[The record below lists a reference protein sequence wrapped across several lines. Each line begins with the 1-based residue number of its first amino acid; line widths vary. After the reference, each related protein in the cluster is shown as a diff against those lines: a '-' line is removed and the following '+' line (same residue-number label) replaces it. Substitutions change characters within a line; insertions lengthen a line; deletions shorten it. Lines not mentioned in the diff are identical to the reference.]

1 MLIFRIVKKEIVVYP
16 NFTKL
21 QKYPLG
27 LPTSFLTFA
36 FTNRKAMTLKTKVK
50 INRIT
55 NLTDARYCSG
65 MSVDILGF
73 CLEEGSPHYVT
84 PTQFQ
89 EITGWISGIDYAAEF
104 SELDA
109 YSIER
114 LLADYSSISWI
125 ESEDLDTLVRLTPMG
140 KKLIYR
146 MQLEDLDSLLPKIE
160 LLREYKITLHV
171 TSINKF
177 IAIDNEPIIIELLNQ
192 LNLFLGAGISPTNAS
207 SLSELPGLY
216 GFALDSGDEI
226 KPGLRDFD
234 QLAAILESLELE
246 D

>member
-1 MLIFRIVKKEIVVYP
+1 MPQLRKRPEK
-16 NFTKL
+16 
-21 QKYPLG
+21 PLG
-27 LPTSFLTFA
+27 LPPSFHTFA
-36 FTNRKAMTLKTKVK
+36 CTNRKAMALKTKVK

-65 MSVDILGF
+65 MYVDILGF
-73 CLEEGSPHYVT
+73 CLEKGSPHFVS

-104 SELDA
+104 AEEDA
-109 YSIER
+109 YTIER
-114 LLADYSSISWI
+114 TLAEYPGITWI
-125 ESEDLDTLVRLTPMG
+125 ESGDLETLVQLNSLG

-146 MQLEDLDSLLPKIE
+146 VKIEELDTLLPKTD
-160 LLREYKITLHV
+160 LLREHEITLHL
-171 TSINKF
+171 TSINKSLSIYNEF
-177 IAIDNEPIIIELLNQ
+177 IINKLSSQ
-192 LNLFLGAGISPTNAS
+192 LNLFLGAGITPEKAN
-207 SLSELPGLY
+207 SLCELPGLF

-234 QLAAILESLELE
+234 QLAAILENLELE

>member
-1 MLIFRIVKKEIVVYP
+1 MPQLRKRPEK
-16 NFTKL
+16 
-21 QKYPLG
+21 PLG
-27 LPTSFLTFA
+27 LPPSFHTFA
-36 FTNRKAMTLKTKVK
+36 CTNRKAMALKTKVK

-65 MSVDILGF
+65 MYVDILGF
-73 CLEEGSPHYVT
+73 CLEKGSPHFVS

-104 SELDA
+104 AEEDA
-109 YSIER
+109 YTIER
-114 LLADYSSISWI
+114 TLAEYPGITWI
-125 ESEDLDTLVRLTPMG
+125 ESGDLETLVQLNSLG

-146 MQLEDLDSLLPKIE
+146 VKIEELDTLLPKID
-160 LLREYKITLHV
+160 LLREHEITLHL
-171 TSINKF
+171 TSINKSLT
-177 IAIDNEPIIIELLNQ
+177 IDNEFIINKLSSQ
-192 LNLFLGAGISPTNAS
+192 LNLFLGAGITPEKAN
-207 SLSELPGLY
+207 SLCELPGLF

-234 QLAAILESLELE
+234 QLAAILENLELE

>member
-1 MLIFRIVKKEIVVYP
+1 M
-16 NFTKL
+16 
-21 QKYPLG
+21 
-27 LPTSFLTFA
+27 A
-36 FTNRKAMTLKTKVK
+36 LKTKVK

-65 MSVDILGF
+65 MYVDILGF
-73 CLEEGSPHYVT
+73 SLEEGSSNYVS

-104 SELDA
+104 ADLDA

-114 LLADYSSISWI
+114 LLADYPSITWI
-125 ESEDLDTLVRLTPMG
+125 ESEDLDALVQLVPLG

-146 MQLEDLDSLLPKIE
+146 AQLEDLDTLLPKAD
-160 LLREYKITLHV
+160 LLREHDIILHV
-171 TSINKF
+171 TSNNKS
-177 IAIDNEPIIIELLNQ
+177 IAIDTESSINPFTNQ
-192 LNLFLGAGISPTNAS
+192 LNVFLGAGITPANAS

-216 GFALDSGDEI
+216 GFALDGGDEI

>member
-1 MLIFRIVKKEIVVYP
+1 VEF
-16 NFTKL
+16 
-21 QKYPLG
+21 PLA

-36 FTNRKAMTLKTKVK
+36 GKTAKAMALKTKVK

-65 MSVDILGF
+65 MYVDILGF
-73 CLEEGSPHYVT
+73 CLEEGSAQYVS

-89 EITGWISGIDYAAEF
+89 EITGWISGIDYAGEF
-104 SELDA
+104 SDLDA

-114 LLADYSSISWI
+114 LLADYPSITWI
-125 ESEDLDTLVRLTPMG
+125 ESEDLDTLMQLKSLG
-140 KKLIYR
+140 KNLIYR
-146 MQLEDLDSLLPKIE
+146 VKLEELEPLLPKIE
-160 LLREYKITLHV
+160 LLQEHEITLHV
-171 TSINKF
+171 TSTNKS
-177 IAIDNEPIIIELLNQ
+177 IAIDNELIINKLSSHV
-192 LNLFLGAGISPTNAS
+192 NLFLGAGITPENTN

-216 GFALDSGDEI
+216 GFALDGGDEI

>member
-1 MLIFRIVKKEIVVYP
+1 M
-16 NFTKL
+16 
-21 QKYPLG
+21 
-27 LPTSFLTFA
+27 A
-36 FTNRKAMTLKTKVK
+36 LKTKVK

-65 MSVDILGF
+65 MYVDILGF
-73 CLEEGSPHYVT
+73 CLEAGSAQYVS

-89 EITGWISGIDYAAEF
+89 EITGWISGIDYAGEF
-104 SELDA
+104 SDLDA

-114 LLADYSSISWI
+114 LLGDYPSITWI
-125 ESEDLDTLVRLTPMG
+125 ESEDLETLLQLKPLG

-146 MQLEDLDSLLPKIE
+146 VKLEELDTLFTKIE
-160 LLREYKITLHV
+160 LLQEHEINLLV
-171 TSINKF
+171 TSTTESIVIDNDSIINKF
-177 IAIDNEPIIIELLNQ
+177 SSQ
-192 LNLFLGAGISPTNAS
+192 LNLFLGAGITPATAN
-207 SLSELPGLY
+207 SLCELPGLY
-216 GFALDSGDEI
+216 GFALDGGDEI

>member
-1 MLIFRIVKKEIVVYP
+1 M
-16 NFTKL
+16 
-21 QKYPLG
+21 
-27 LPTSFLTFA
+27 A
-36 FTNRKAMTLKTKVK
+36 LKTKVK

-65 MSVDILGF
+65 MYVDILGF
-73 CLEEGSPHYVT
+73 SLEEGSPHCIS

-104 SELDA
+104 SDLDA

-114 LLADYSSISWI
+114 LLADYPSITWI
-125 ESEDLDTLVRLTPMG
+125 ESEDLDTLVQLAPLE

-146 MQLEDLDSLLPKIE
+146 VKIEALDTLLPKTD
-160 LLREYKITLHV
+160 LLREHEITLHL
-171 TSINKF
+171 TSINKSLS
-177 IAIDNEPIIIELLNQ
+177 IDNEFIINKLLNQ
-192 LNLFLGAGISPTNAS
+192 LNIFLGAGISPANAN

>member
-1 MLIFRIVKKEIVVYP
+1 M
-16 NFTKL
+16 
-21 QKYPLG
+21 
-27 LPTSFLTFA
+27 A
-36 FTNRKAMTLKTKVK
+36 LKTKVK

-65 MSVDILGF
+65 MYVDILGF
-73 CLEEGSPHYVT
+73 SLEEGSSNYVS

-104 SELDA
+104 ADLDA

-114 LLADYSSISWI
+114 LLADYPSITWI
-125 ESEDLDTLVRLTPMG
+125 ESEDLDALVQLVPLG

-146 MQLEDLDSLLPKIE
+146 AQLEDLDTLLPKAD
-160 LLREYKITLHV
+160 LLREHDISLHV
-171 TSINKF
+171 TSNNKSV
-177 IAIDNEPIIIELLNQ
+177 AIDTESSSNPFLNQ
-192 LNLFLGAGISPTNAS
+192 LNVFLGAGITPANAS

-216 GFALDSGDEI
+216 GFALDGGDEI

>member
-1 MLIFRIVKKEIVVYP
+1 M
-16 NFTKL
+16 
-21 QKYPLG
+21 
-27 LPTSFLTFA
+27 A
-36 FTNRKAMTLKTKVK
+36 LKTKVK

-65 MSVDILGF
+65 MYVDILGF
-73 CLEEGSPHYVT
+73 SLVEGSPHYVS

-104 SELDA
+104 ADLDA

-114 LLADYSSISWI
+114 LLADYPSITWI
-125 ESEDLDTLVRLTPMG
+125 ESEDLDALVQLAPLG

-146 MQLEDLDSLLPKIE
+146 VKLEGLDTLLPKIAFLQE
-160 LLREYKITLHV
+160 HEITLHI
-171 TSINKF
+171 TSTNKSLS
-177 IAIDNEPIIIELLNQ
+177 IDNESSINHFFNQ
-192 LNLFLGAGISPTNAS
+192 LNVFLGAGITPSNAS
-207 SLSELPGLY
+207 SLVELPGLY
-216 GFALDSGDEI
+216 GLSLDGGDEI

-234 QLAAILESLELE
+234 QLAAILENLEVE

>member
-1 MLIFRIVKKEIVVYP
+1 M
-16 NFTKL
+16 
-21 QKYPLG
+21 
-27 LPTSFLTFA
+27 A
-36 FTNRKAMTLKTKVK
+36 LKTKVK

-65 MSVDILGF
+65 MYVDILGF
-73 CLEEGSPHYVT
+73 SLEEGSSNYVS

-104 SELDA
+104 ADLDA

-114 LLADYSSISWI
+114 LLADYPSITWI
-125 ESEDLDTLVRLTPMG
+125 ESEDLDALVQLVPLG

-146 MQLEDLDSLLPKIE
+146 AQLEDLDTLLPKAD
-160 LLREYKITLHV
+160 LLREHDIILHV
-171 TSINKF
+171 TSNNKSL
-177 IAIDNEPIIIELLNQ
+177 AIDTESSINPFLNQ
-192 LNLFLGAGISPTNAS
+192 LNVFLGAGITSANAS

-216 GFALDSGDEI
+216 GFALDGGDEI

>member
-1 MLIFRIVKKEIVVYP
+1 MVR
-16 NFTKL
+16 
-21 QKYPLG
+21 KYPLA

-36 FTNRKAMTLKTKVK
+36 GKTAKAMALKTKVK

-65 MSVDILGF
+65 MYVDILGF
-73 CLEEGSPHYVT
+73 CLEEGFAQYVS

-89 EITGWISGIDYAAEF
+89 EITGWISGIDYAGEF
-104 SELDA
+104 SDLDA

-114 LLADYSSISWI
+114 LLANYPSLTWI
-125 ESEDLDTLVRLTPMG
+125 ESEDLDTLVQLKSLG

-146 MQLEDLDSLLPKIE
+146 VKLEELDSLFPKVE
-160 LLREYKITLHV
+160 LLQEYKITLHV
-171 TSINKF
+171 TSTDKSIT
-177 IAIDNEPIIIELLNQ
+177 IDNESIIKKLSSQI
-192 LNLFLGAGISPTNAS
+192 NLFLGAGITPENAN
-207 SLSELPGLY
+207 SLCELPGLY
-216 GFALDSGDEI
+216 GFALDGGDEI

>member
-1 MLIFRIVKKEIVVYP
+1 M
-16 NFTKL
+16 
-21 QKYPLG
+21 
-27 LPTSFLTFA
+27 A
-36 FTNRKAMTLKTKVK
+36 LKTKVK

-65 MSVDILGF
+65 MYVDILGF
-73 CLEEGSPHYVT
+73 SLEEGSPHCIS

-104 SELDA
+104 SDLDA

-114 LLADYSSISWI
+114 LLADYPSITWI
-125 ESEDLDTLVRLTPMG
+125 ESEDLDTLIQLTPLE

-146 MQLEDLDSLLPKIE
+146 VKIEALDTLLPKIE
-160 LLREYKITLHV
+160 LLREHEITLHV
-171 TSINKF
+171 TSTNKSLT
-177 IAIDNEPIIIELLNQ
+177 IDNESLINKLLNQ
-192 LNLFLGAGISPTNAS
+192 LNIFLGAGISPANAN

>member
-1 MLIFRIVKKEIVVYP
+1 M
-16 NFTKL
+16 
-21 QKYPLG
+21 
-27 LPTSFLTFA
+27 A
-36 FTNRKAMTLKTKVK
+36 LKTKVK

-65 MSVDILGF
+65 MYVDILGF
-73 CLEEGSPHYVT
+73 SLEEGSSNYVS

-104 SELDA
+104 KDLDA

-114 LLADYSSISWI
+114 LLADYPSITWI
-125 ESEDLDTLVRLTPMG
+125 ESEDLDALVQLVPLG

-146 MQLEDLDSLLPKIE
+146 AQLEDLDTLLPKAD
-160 LLREYKITLHV
+160 LLREHDIILHV
-171 TSINKF
+171 TSNNKS
-177 IAIDNEPIIIELLNQ
+177 IAIDTESSINPFTNQ
-192 LNLFLGAGISPTNAS
+192 LNVFLGAGITPANAS

-216 GFALDSGDEI
+216 GLALDGGDEI

>member
-1 MLIFRIVKKEIVVYP
+1 MPQLRKRTEK
-16 NFTKL
+16 
-21 QKYPLG
+21 PLG
-27 LPTSFLTFA
+27 LPPSFHTFA
-36 FTNRKAMTLKTKVK
+36 CTNRKAMALKTKVK

-65 MSVDILGF
+65 MYVDILGF
-73 CLEEGSPHYVT
+73 CLEKGSPHFVS

-104 SELDA
+104 AEEDA
-109 YSIER
+109 YTIER
-114 LLADYSSISWI
+114 TLAEYPGITWI
-125 ESEDLDTLVRLTPMG
+125 ESGDLETLVQLNSLG

-146 MQLEDLDSLLPKIE
+146 VKIEELDTLLPKTD
-160 LLREYKITLHV
+160 LLREHEITLHL
-171 TSINKF
+171 TSINKSLS
-177 IAIDNEPIIIELLNQ
+177 IDNEFIINKLSSQ
-192 LNLFLGAGISPTNAS
+192 LNLFLGAGITPEKAN
-207 SLSELPGLY
+207 SLCELPGLF

-234 QLAAILESLELE
+234 QLAAILENLELE

>member
-1 MLIFRIVKKEIVVYP
+1 MPQLRKRPEK
-16 NFTKL
+16 
-21 QKYPLG
+21 PLG
-27 LPTSFLTFA
+27 LPPSFPTFA
-36 FTNRKAMTLKTKVK
+36 CTNRKAMALKTKVK

-65 MSVDILGF
+65 MYVDILGF
-73 CLEEGSPHYVT
+73 CLEKGSPHFVS

-104 SELDA
+104 AEEDA
-109 YSIER
+109 YTIER
-114 LLADYSSISWI
+114 TLAEYPGITWI
-125 ESEDLDTLVRLTPMG
+125 ESGDLETLVQLNSLG

-146 MQLEDLDSLLPKIE
+146 VKIEELDTLLPKTD
-160 LLREYKITLHV
+160 LLREHEITLHL
-171 TSINKF
+171 TSINKSLS
-177 IAIDNEPIIIELLNQ
+177 IDNEFIINKLSSQ
-192 LNLFLGAGISPTNAS
+192 LNLFLGAGITPEKAN
-207 SLSELPGLY
+207 SLCELPGLF

-234 QLAAILESLELE
+234 QLAAILENLELE

>member
-1 MLIFRIVKKEIVVYP
+1 M
-16 NFTKL
+16 
-21 QKYPLG
+21 
-27 LPTSFLTFA
+27 A
-36 FTNRKAMTLKTKVK
+36 LKTKVK

-65 MSVDILGF
+65 MYVDILGF
-73 CLEEGSPHYVT
+73 SLEEGSPHYVS

-104 SELDA
+104 SNLDA

-114 LLADYSSISWI
+114 QLADYPSIDWI
-125 ESEDLDTLVRLTPMG
+125 ESEELDTLVQLAALE

-146 MQLEDLDSLLPKIE
+146 IELEALALLLPQIA
-160 LLREYKITLHV
+160 LLQEHEITLHI
-171 TSINKF
+171 TSNNKSIG
-177 IAIDNEPIIIELLNQ
+177 IATEPNFNQFLNQ
-192 LNLFLGAGISPTNAS
+192 VNVFLGVGITPTNAS
-207 SLSELPGLY
+207 TLSELPGLH

>member
-1 MLIFRIVKKEIVVYP
+1 M
-16 NFTKL
+16 
-21 QKYPLG
+21 
-27 LPTSFLTFA
+27 A
-36 FTNRKAMTLKTKVK
+36 LKTKVK

-73 CLEEGSPHYVT
+73 CLEEGFPHYVT

-114 LLADYSSISWI
+114 LLADYPGISWI
-125 ESEDLDTLVRLTPMG
+125 ESEDLDTLVQLAPMR
-140 KKLIYR
+140 KKLIFR
-146 MQLEDLDSLLPKIE
+146 VQLEVLSTLLSKIE
-160 LLREYKITLHV
+160 LLKEHKITLHL
-171 TSINKF
+171 TSTNKS
-177 IAIDNEPIIIELLNQ
+177 IIIDNEFSINQLSNQ
-192 LNLFLGAGISPTNAS
+192 LNVFLGAGISPANAN

-234 QLAAILESLELE
+234 QLAAILEILELE

>member
-1 MLIFRIVKKEIVVYP
+1 M
-16 NFTKL
+16 
-21 QKYPLG
+21 
-27 LPTSFLTFA
+27 A
-36 FTNRKAMTLKTKVK
+36 LKTKVK

-65 MSVDILGF
+65 MYVDILGF
-73 CLEEGSPHYVT
+73 SLEEGSSNYVS

-104 SELDA
+104 KDLDA

-114 LLADYSSISWI
+114 LLADYPSITWI
-125 ESEDLDTLVRLTPMG
+125 ELEDLDALVQLAPLG

-146 MQLEDLDSLLPKIE
+146 VQLEDLDTLLPKID

-171 TSINKF
+171 TSTKKSISIN
-177 IAIDNEPIIIELLNQ
+177 NESIINNLSSQ
-192 LNLFLGAGISPTNAS
+192 LNLFLGAGITPENAN
-207 SLSELPGLY
+207 SLCELPGLY
-216 GFALDSGDEI
+216 GFAFDGGDEI

>member
-1 MLIFRIVKKEIVVYP
+1 LKKKKLWRSLNPRRCGNTLWRYP
-16 NFTKL
+16 QAF
-21 QKYPLG
+21 
-27 LPTSFLTFA
+27 LPSKAQTA
-36 FTNRKAMTLKTKVK
+36 KAMALKTKVK

-65 MSVDILGF
+65 MYVDILGF
-73 CLEEGSPHYVT
+73 CLEEGSAQYVS

-89 EITGWISGIDYAAEF
+89 EITGWISGIEYAGEF
-104 SELDA
+104 ADLDA

-114 LLADYSSISWI
+114 LLGDYPSLTWI
-125 ESEDLDTLVRLTPMG
+125 ESEDLDTLVQLKSLG

-146 MQLEDLDSLLPKIE
+146 VKLEALDSLLPKIKHLQE
-160 LLREYKITLHV
+160 HKITLHI
-171 TSINKF
+171 TSTYKSIT
-177 IAIDNEPIIIELLNQ
+177 IDNESIIKKLSSQ
-192 LNLFLGAGISPTNAS
+192 LNLFLGAGITPENAS

-216 GFALDSGDEI
+216 GFALDGGDEI

>member
-1 MLIFRIVKKEIVVYP
+1 MPQLRKRPEK
-16 NFTKL
+16 
-21 QKYPLG
+21 PLG
-27 LPTSFLTFA
+27 LPPSFHTFA
-36 FTNRKAMTLKTKVK
+36 CTNRKAMALKTKVK

-65 MSVDILGF
+65 MYVDILGF
-73 CLEEGSPHYVT
+73 CLEKGSPHFVS

-104 SELDA
+104 AEEDA
-109 YSIER
+109 YTIER
-114 LLADYSSISWI
+114 TLAEYPGITWI
-125 ESEDLDTLVRLTPMG
+125 ESGDLETLVQLNSLG

-146 MQLEDLDSLLPKIE
+146 VKIEELDTLLPKID
-160 LLREYKITLHV
+160 LLREHEITLHL
-171 TSINKF
+171 TSINKSLY
-177 IAIDNEPIIIELLNQ
+177 IDNEFIINKLSSK
-192 LNLFLGAGISPTNAS
+192 LNLFLGAGITPEKAN
-207 SLSELPGLY
+207 SLCELPGLF

-234 QLAAILESLELE
+234 QLAAILENLELE